1 MVSQDSTTVLLSS
14 AGTKGRMVPV
24 NMISALIFVI
34 SVAALG
40 QFALFSWR
48 AAFLTVASR
57 EVSLETRAAMG
68 SAASDVEDGNFA
80 GASKWLEL
88 SPNLAGED
96 RRLWTVKL
104 YFVALRAIAGLSRMM
119 APAGDWSQREMVACA
134 RYAAIVVEERLQRN
148 RLVVAEM
155 RSF

>member
-1 MVSQDSTTVLLSS
+1 
-14 AGTKGRMVPV
+14 MVPV
-24 NMISALIFVI
+24 NMIAALIFVI

-40 QFALFSWR
+40 QFAMFSWR

-57 EVSLETRAAMG
+57 EMSLETRAAMG
-68 SAASDVEDGNFA
+68 AAAAAVDSGDLA

-96 RRLWTVKL
+96 RRLWTIKL
-104 YFVALRAIAGLSRMM
+104 YYVALRAIGGLSRMM
-119 APAGDWSQREMVACA
+119 VPASEWSQG
-134 RYAAIVVEERLQRN
+134 N
-148 RLVVAEM
+148 RLVGAEM

>member
-1 MVSQDSTTVLLSS
+1 LSS
-14 AGTKGRMVPV
+14 AAANRRMVPV
-24 NMISALIFVI
+24 NMIAALIFVI

-57 EVSLETRAAMG
+57 EMSLETRAAMG
-68 SAASDVEDGNFA
+68 AAAAAVDSGDLA

-104 YFVALRAIAGLSRMM
+104 YFVALRAIGGLSRLM
-119 APAGDWSQREMVACA
+119 APAGEWSQREMVSCA

-148 RLVVAEM
+148 RLVMAEM

>member
-1 MVSQDSTTVLLSS
+1 
-14 AGTKGRMVPV
+14 
-24 NMISALIFVI
+24 MIAALIFVI

-40 QFALFSWR
+40 QFAMFSWR

-57 EVSLETRAAMG
+57 EMSLETRAAMG
-68 SAASDVEDGNFA
+68 AAAAAVDSGDLA

-96 RRLWTVKL
+96 RRLWTIKL
-104 YFVALRAIAGLSRMM
+104 YYVALRAIGGLSRMM
-119 APAGDWSQREMVACA
+119 VPASEWSQREMVSCA

>member
-1 MVSQDSTTVLLSS
+1 
-14 AGTKGRMVPV
+14 MVPV
-24 NMISALIFVI
+24 NMIAALIFVI

-57 EVSLETRAAMG
+57 EMSLETRAAMG
-68 SAASDVEDGNFA
+68 AAASAVDSGDLA

-96 RRLWTVKL
+96 RRLWTIKL
-104 YFVALRAIAGLSRMM
+104 YYVALRAIGGLSRMM
-119 APAGDWSQREMVACA
+119 VPASEWSQREMVSCA

>member
-1 MVSQDSTTVLLSS
+1 
-14 AGTKGRMVPV
+14 MVPV
-24 NMISALIFVI
+24 NMIAALIFVI

-40 QFALFSWR
+40 QFALFSWW

-57 EVSLETRAAMG
+57 EMSLETRAAMG
-68 SAASDVEDGNFA
+68 AAAAAVDSGDLA

-96 RRLWTVKL
+96 RRLWTIKL
-104 YFVALRAIAGLSRMM
+104 YYVALRAIGGLSRMM
-119 APAGDWSQREMVACA
+119 VPASEWSQREMVSCA

>member
-1 MVSQDSTTVLLSS
+1 LSS
-14 AGTKGRMVPV
+14 AVANGRMVPV
-24 NMISALIFVI
+24 NMIAALIFVI

-40 QFALFSWR
+40 QFAMFSWR

-57 EVSLETRAAMG
+57 EMSLETRAAMG
-68 SAASDVEDGNFA
+68 AAAAAVDSGDLA

-88 SPNLAGED
+88 SPNLSGED
-96 RRLWTVKL
+96 RRLWTIKL
-104 YFVALRAIAGLSRMM
+104 YYVALRAIGGLSRMLV
-119 APAGDWSQREMVACA
+119 PASEWSQREMISCA

>member
-1 MVSQDSTTVLLSS
+1 
-14 AGTKGRMVPV
+14 
-24 NMISALIFVI
+24 MIAALIFVI

-40 QFALFSWR
+40 QFAMFSWR

-57 EVSLETRAAMG
+57 EMSLETRAAMG
-68 SAASDVEDGNFA
+68 AAAAAVDSGDLA

-88 SPNLAGED
+88 SPNLSGED
-96 RRLWTVKL
+96 RRLWTIKL
-104 YFVALRAIAGLSRMM
+104 YYVALRAIGGLSRMM
-119 APAGDWSQREMVACA
+119 VPASEWSQREMVSCA

>member
-1 MVSQDSTTVLLSS
+1 
-14 AGTKGRMVPV
+14 
-24 NMISALIFVI
+24 MIAALIFVI

-40 QFALFSWR
+40 QFAMFSWR

-57 EVSLETRAAMG
+57 EMSLETRAAMG
-68 SAASDVEDGNFA
+68 AAASAVDSGDLA

-96 RRLWTVKL
+96 RRLWTIKL
-104 YFVALRAIAGLSRMM
+104 YYVALRAIGGLSRMLV
-119 APAGDWSQREMVACA
+119 PASEWSQREMISCA

>member
-1 MVSQDSTTVLLSS
+1 
-14 AGTKGRMVPV
+14 
-24 NMISALIFVI
+24 MIAALIFVI

-48 AAFLTVASR
+48 AAFLMVASR

-68 SAASDVEDGNFA
+68 AAAASVEDGDFA

-104 YFVALRAIAGLSRMM
+104 YFVALRAIGGLSRMM
-119 APAGDWSQREMVACA
+119 FEPKLGKSFGLGGSSCPDGLTLS
-134 RYAAIVVEERLQRN
+134 VV
-148 RLVVAEM
+148 
-155 RSF
+155 

>member
-1 MVSQDSTTVLLSS
+1 
-14 AGTKGRMVPV
+14 
-24 NMISALIFVI
+24 MIAALIFVI

-40 QFALFSWR
+40 QFAMFSWR

-57 EVSLETRAAMG
+57 EMSLETRAAMG
-68 SAASDVEDGNFA
+68 AAAAAVDSGDLA

-88 SPNLAGED
+88 SPNLSGED
-96 RRLWTVKL
+96 RRLWTIKL
-104 YFVALRAIAGLSRMM
+104 YYVALRAIGGLSRMLV
-119 APAGDWSQREMVACA
+119 PASEWSQREMISCA

>member
-1 MVSQDSTTVLLSS
+1 
-14 AGTKGRMVPV
+14 MVPV
-24 NMISALIFVI
+24 NMIAALIFVI

-40 QFALFSWR
+40 QFAMFSWR

-57 EVSLETRAAMG
+57 EMSLETRAAMG
-68 SAASDVEDGNFA
+68 AAAAAVDNGDLA

-88 SPNLAGED
+88 SPNLSGED
-96 RRLWTVKL
+96 RRLWTIKL
-104 YFVALRAIAGLSRMM
+104 YYIALRAIGGLSRMM
-119 APAGDWSQREMVACA
+119 VPASEWSQREMVSCA

-148 RLVVAEM
+148 RLVVAEI

>member
-1 MVSQDSTTVLLSS
+1 
-14 AGTKGRMVPV
+14 
-24 NMISALIFVI
+24 MIAALIFVI

-40 QFALFSWR
+40 QFAMFSWR

-57 EVSLETRAAMG
+57 EMSLETRAAMG
-68 SAASDVEDGNFA
+68 AAAAAVDNGDLA

-88 SPNLAGED
+88 SPNLSGED
-96 RRLWTVKL
+96 RRLWTIKL
-104 YFVALRAIAGLSRMM
+104 YYIALRAIGGLSRMM
-119 APAGDWSQREMVACA
+119 VPASEWSQREMVSCA

>member
-1 MVSQDSTTVLLSS
+1 MVSL
-14 AGTKGRMVPV
+14 
-24 NMISALIFVI
+24 NMIAALIFVI

-57 EVSLETRAAMG
+57 DMSLETRAAMG
-68 SAASDVEDGNFA
+68 AAAASVDSGDLS

-96 RRLWTVKL
+96 RRLWTIKL
-104 YFVALRAIAGLSRMM
+104 YYVALRAIGAASRLM
-119 APAGDWSQREMVACA
+119 APAGEWSQREMVSCA

>member
-1 MVSQDSTTVLLSS
+1 
-14 AGTKGRMVPV
+14 
-24 NMISALIFVI
+24 MIAALIFVI

-40 QFALFSWR
+40 QFAMFSWR

-57 EVSLETRAAMG
+57 EMSLETRAAMG
-68 SAASDVEDGNFA
+68 AAAAAVDSGDLA

-96 RRLWTVKL
+96 RRLWTIKL
-104 YFVALRAIAGLSRMM
+104 YYVALRAIGGLSRMLV
-119 APAGDWSQREMVACA
+119 PASEWSQREMVSCA

>member
-1 MVSQDSTTVLLSS
+1 
-14 AGTKGRMVPV
+14 MVPV
-24 NMISALIFVI
+24 NMIAALIFVI

-48 AAFLTVASR
+48 AAFLTVSSR
-57 EVSLETRAAMG
+57 EMSLETRAAMG
-68 SAASDVEDGNFA
+68 AAAAAVDSGDLA

-96 RRLWTVKL
+96 RRLWTIKL
-104 YFVALRAIAGLSRMM
+104 YYIALRAIGGLSRMM
-119 APAGDWSQREMVACA
+119 VPASEWSQREMVSCA

>member
-1 MVSQDSTTVLLSS
+1 MSS
-14 AGTKGRMVPV
+14 AVANGRMVPV
-24 NMISALIFVI
+24 NMIAALIFVI

-40 QFALFSWR
+40 QFAMFSWR

-57 EVSLETRAAMG
+57 EMSLETRAAMG
-68 SAASDVEDGNFA
+68 AAASAVDSGDLA

-96 RRLWTVKL
+96 RRLWTIKL
-104 YFVALRAIAGLSRMM
+104 YYVALRAIGGLSRMLV
-119 APAGDWSQREMVACA
+119 PASEWSQREMISCA

>member
-1 MVSQDSTTVLLSS
+1 LSS
-14 AGTKGRMVPV
+14 AVANGRMVPV
-24 NMISALIFVI
+24 NMIAALIFVI

-40 QFALFSWR
+40 QFAMFSWR

-57 EVSLETRAAMG
+57 EMSLETRAAMG
-68 SAASDVEDGNFA
+68 AAAAAVDSGDLA

-96 RRLWTVKL
+96 RRLWTIKL
-104 YFVALRAIAGLSRMM
+104 YYVALRAIGGLSRMLV
-119 APAGDWSQREMVACA
+119 PASEWSQREMISCA

>member
-1 MVSQDSTTVLLSS
+1 
-14 AGTKGRMVPV
+14 
-24 NMISALIFVI
+24 MIAALIFVI

-40 QFALFSWR
+40 QFAMFSWR

-57 EVSLETRAAMG
+57 EMSLETRAAMG
-68 SAASDVEDGNFA
+68 AAAAAVDSGDLA

-96 RRLWTVKL
+96 RRLWTIKL
-104 YFVALRAIAGLSRMM
+104 YYIALRAIGGLSRMM
-119 APAGDWSQREMVACA
+119 VPASEWSQREMVSCA

>member
-1 MVSQDSTTVLLSS
+1 MSS
-14 AGTKGRMVPV
+14 AVANGRMVPV
-24 NMISALIFVI
+24 NMIAALIFVI

-40 QFALFSWR
+40 QFAMFSWR

-57 EVSLETRAAMG
+57 EMSLETRAAMG
-68 SAASDVEDGNFA
+68 AAAAAVDSGDLA

-96 RRLWTVKL
+96 RRLWTIKL
-104 YFVALRAIAGLSRMM
+104 YYVALRAIGGLSRMM
-119 APAGDWSQREMVACA
+119 VPASEWSQREMVSCA

>member
-1 MVSQDSTTVLLSS
+1 
-14 AGTKGRMVPV
+14 MVPV

-34 SVAALG
+34 SVAALA
-40 QFALFSWR
+40 QFGLFTWR
-48 AAFLTVASR
+48 AAFLSVAVR
-57 EVSLETRAAMG
+57 EVSPETRAAMG
-68 SAASDVEDGNFA
+68 AAAAAVDDGDFKA
-80 GASKWLEL
+80 ATKWLEV

-104 YFVALRAIAGLSRMM
+104 YYAAVSAISAFSRMV
-119 APAGDWSQREMVACA
+119 APTGDWSHREMIACA

-148 RLVVAEM
+148 QLAMAEM